1 MKKPASATRATPSS
15 KTPYSGLTPD
25 VVLDALES
33 VDLHAD
39 GRLSTL
45 NSFENRVYQLGM
57 EEGPPLVAKFYRPA
71 RWSDAQ
77 ILEEHEFARELV
89 EREIPVVAPMAIGGR
104 TLHKFDEYRFAV
116 FERRGGR
123 SPELENPETLE
134 WIGRFIGRIHA
145 VGAIRTF
152 ALRPS
157 VSIENFGVEPRDWL
171 LTHDYIP
178 DDLLDSW
185 SSTVEQALSGVR
197 RCYERAGDV
206 ATLRLHGDCH
216 AGNVLWT
223 EDGEQRGPHFVDF
236 DDCRSGPA
244 IQDLWMLLPGDRAA
258 MTIAFTDLL
267 AGYEDFHEFD
277 RRELHL
283 IEALRTLRLIHY
295 SAWIARRWDD
305 PAFPA
310 AFPWFNTQRYWQDRV
325 LELREQIA
333 LMDEAPIGPV

>member
-258 MTIAFTDLL
+258 MTIAFSDLL